1 MTHYPFT
8 LRIST
13 ASAVLVEAQ
22 AAASIPITHQP
33 TRACYLKVTVSGGQA
48 NTGTVTPSG
57 TLDGVAAIEI
67 LDFSEARSLLSTNQ
81 YDHLDPLVTA
91 DLEDENP
98 KPTVKIESVD
108 IAGNPI
114 DATTTDQDYACN
126 KHLVDSQS
134 AMMQLTALGKEAPSL
149 HKFAVEGEVT
159 GLKLGQEFLV
169 VEESRYYKVN
179 SRPKYRYHV
188 GTDLV
193 RSTEFYALEKE

>member
-1 MTHYPFT
+1 MHYPFT

-13 ASAVLVEAQ
+13 ASAILVEAQ
-22 AAASIPITHQP
+22 AAAGMPITRQP
-33 TRACYLKVTVSGGQA
+33 ARACYLKVTVSGGQA

-57 TLDGVAAIEI
+57 TLEGEPATEV
-67 LDFSEARSLLSTNQ
+67 LDFSGARSLLSTNQ
-81 YDHLDPLVTA
+81 YDHLEPLVTA
-91 DLEDENP
+91 GLANEDP
-98 KPTVKIESVD
+98 KPTITAESVD

-126 KHLVDSQS
+126 KHFVDSQS

-149 HKFAVEGEVT
+149 HKFIVEGEVT
-159 GLKLGQEFLV
+159 GLKLGEEFLV
-169 VEESRYYKVN
+169 VEENRYYKVN
-179 SRPKYRYHV
+179 SRPKYRNHV

>member
-8 LRIST
+8 LRIFT

-22 AAASIPITHQP
+22 AAASMPITRQP
-33 TRACYLKVTVSGGQA
+33 SRACYLKVAVSDGQD
-48 NTGTVTPSG
+48 NTGTITPSG
-57 TLDGVAAIEI
+57 TLDGAPAIEA
-67 LDFSEARSLLSTNQ
+67 LSFNGARSLLSTNQ
-81 YDHLDPLVTA
+81 YDHLDPLATA
-91 DLEDENP
+91 DLADEDP
-98 KPTVKIESVD
+98 KPTVKVESVD

-114 DATTTDQDYACN
+114 DVITTYQDYACN
-126 KHLVDSQS
+126 KRLVDSQS

-149 HKFAVEGEVT
+149 YKFSLEGEAT
-159 GLKLGQEFLV
+159 GLKLNQEFLV
-169 VEESRYYKVN
+169 VEEDRYYKVN